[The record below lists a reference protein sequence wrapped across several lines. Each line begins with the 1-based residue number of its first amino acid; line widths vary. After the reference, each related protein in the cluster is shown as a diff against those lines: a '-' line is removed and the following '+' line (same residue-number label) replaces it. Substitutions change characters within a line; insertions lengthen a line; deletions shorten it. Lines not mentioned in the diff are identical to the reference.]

1 MSAPPAGH
9 DTEAEKS
16 AGERAQEARTAL
28 TKLHREVVEAEERV
42 VETNAAQLLQA
53 NEHLVVSSLLAQA
66 DSEASAKMIRESS
79 RPAELDELTELPNRA
94 TLLGRFALALENA
107 ARKNAQ
113 LALLFLDLDNFKEIN
128 DTLGHAV
135 GDLALRR
142 AAQCLTSAV
151 RGGDTVSR
159 HGGDEFLILLAEV
172 SKGSDAILVAEK
184 VIAALGAPSR
194 MGDHVLRLQAS
205 IGISVYPDDGT
216 DAATLIER
224 ADAAMY
230 IAKKHGLGSFVL
242 HGHEPAVEAPA
253 IASTH
258 STTGTAFATLRSA
271 VVAAPPRRPAE
282 DRDDDRR
289 PHDGP
294 QDREVLVPHAPDEHL
309 GQAQRARDPHAEQG
323 ADEAEGDGPQAAQV
337 AVAHDGAADGSADPG
352 DDEKDEEAGERH
364 GKASPSRRMAPV
376 SLARK

>member
-9 DTEAEKS
+9 DSEPAKS
-16 AGERAQEARTAL
+16 AGECAQEARAAL
-28 TKLHREVVEAEERV
+28 TKLHQDVVEAEERV
-42 VETNAAQLLQA
+42 VETNAAQLLEA
-53 NEHLVVSSLLAQA
+53 NEHLVVSTLLAHA
-66 DSEASAKMIRESS
+66 DSEASAKMVRESS
-79 RPAELDELTELPNRA
+79 RPAEFDELTELPIRA

-135 GDLALRR
+135 GDQALRR
-142 AAQCLTSAV
+142 AAECLTSAV

-184 VIAALGAPSR
+184 VIAALGAPSHV
-194 MGDHVLRLQAS
+194 GGHVLRLQAS
-205 IGISVYPDDGT
+205 IGISVYPDDGA

-230 IAKKHGLGSFVL
+230 VAKKHGLGSFVL
-242 HGHEPAVEAPA
+242 HGHGAAVEPPA
-253 IASTH
+253 IAPTPP
-258 STTGTAFATLRSA
+258 TTGTAFATLRSA
-271 VVAAPPRRPAE
+271 VITAAPRRPAE
-282 DRDDDRR
+282 HEDDDGR

-294 QDREVLVPHAPDEHL
+294 EHREVLVPHPPDEHL
-309 GQAQRARDPHAEQG
+309 GQTESARDPHSQQG
-323 ADEAEGDGPQAAQV
+323 PHEAEGDGPQASKV
-337 AVAHDGAADGSADPG
+337 AVADQRAADGSADPG
-352 DDEKDEEAGERH
+352 HDEEDDEAGEGH
-364 GKASPSRRMAPV
+364 GRASPSRRMAPV